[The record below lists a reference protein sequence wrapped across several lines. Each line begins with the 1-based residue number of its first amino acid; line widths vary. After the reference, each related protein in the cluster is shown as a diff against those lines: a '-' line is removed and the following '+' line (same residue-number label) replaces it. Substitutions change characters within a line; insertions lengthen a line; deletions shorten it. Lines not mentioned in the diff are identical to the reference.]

1 MSQQIN
7 LLARKTHGLGPMG
20 RALAIMGLVLALL
33 LGVWGIRQGQLAS
46 AKAAEAASASQL
58 QQAEIKLKSWTL
70 ESGADLDAD
79 MAALKPRAEAAQRVL
94 AKMAELGSQQGY
106 AGHFSALTTITDNGL
121 WLNSVAIEQGGKSV
135 RIGGRALRK
144 ESVMRYAERLNGLY
158 AGYSVQ
164 FTSLELTPEAF
175 AIPGDP
181 VNKLNTVAF
190 KLY

>member
-7 LLARKTHGLGPMG
+7 LLARKTPGLGPAG
-20 RALAIMGLVLALL
+20 PALAALGVVLL
-33 LGVWGIRQGQLAS
+33 LLMGFWGIRQNQLAS
-46 AKAAEAASASQL
+46 AQVAEVASALQL
-58 QQAEIKLKSWTL
+58 QQAEVRLKGWTL
-70 ESGADLDAD
+70 KSGADMDAD
-79 MAALKPRAEAAQRVL
+79 IAALRPRAEAAQKVL
-94 AKMAELGSQQGY
+94 TKMAELGSQQGY
-106 AGHFSALTTITDNGL
+106 AGHFSALTTIADNGL
-121 WLNSVAIEQGGKSV
+121 WLTSVNIEQGGKSV

-144 ESVMRYAERLNGLY
+144 ESVMRYAEKLNTLY

-164 FTSLELTPEAF
+164 LTSLELTPEAF